1 MIYRTA
7 DSMQRF
13 ERMAV
18 DMRENKDSLVKFAKE
33 FLQNAPAGVERDPEK
48 LSYMLS
54 TDLRDTLPPQIF
66 ALIADV
72 ANELKKSLE
81 E

>member
-1 MIYRTA
+1 
-7 DSMQRF
+7 
-13 ERMAV
+13 
-18 DMRENKDSLVKFAKE
+18 MRREEKDAQFKIAEE
-33 FLQNAPAGVERDPEK
+33 FLKRDPEGVEQDPEK

-54 TDLRDTLPPQIF
+54 TDLRDSLPPQIF

-81 E
+81 G

>member
-1 MIYRTA
+1 MRDDVDA
-7 DSMQRF
+7 
-13 ERMAV
+13 RMKIAR
-18 DMRENKDSLVKFAKE
+18 DFLSREPE
-33 FLQNAPAGVERDPEK
+33 GVEQDPER
-48 LSYMLS
+48 LRYMLS
-54 TDLRDTLPPQIF
+54 TDLRDSLPPQIF

>member
-1 MIYRTA
+1 
-7 DSMQRF
+7 
-13 ERMAV
+13 
-18 DMRENKDSLVKFAKE
+18 MREERDTQVKFAKD
-33 FLQNAPAGVERDPEK
+33 FLKEEPRGVERDPER

-72 ANELKKSLE
+72 AYELQKQLE